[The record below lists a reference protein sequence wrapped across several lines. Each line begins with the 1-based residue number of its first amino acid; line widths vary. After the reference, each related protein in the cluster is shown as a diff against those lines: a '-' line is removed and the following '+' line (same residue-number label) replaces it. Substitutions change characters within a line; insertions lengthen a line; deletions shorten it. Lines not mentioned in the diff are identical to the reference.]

1 MISNNELIN
10 LELQN
15 FKENVENKLAKL
27 KLNNFEKEIINE
39 FINSPGRSDAGRLGF
54 VVPEYIMQQS
64 VKNYGLNKGDIILAI
79 NNIPI
84 EKINDIYELYTDNN
98 IKTYY
103 IEIKRSNS
111 LLMVEWYK

>member
-1 MISNNELIN
+1 ML
-10 LELQN
+10 
-15 FKENVENKLAKL
+15 ENKLTKL
-27 KLNNFEKEIINE
+27 KLNNFEKEIIDE

-103 IEIKRSNS
+103 IEIKSSKNS
-111 LLMVEWYK
+111 LLVEWYNK

>member
-1 MISNNELIN
+1 MNSLI
-10 LELQN
+10 L
-15 FKENVENKLAKL
+15 
-27 KLNNFEKEIINE
+27 
-39 FINSPGRSDAGRLGF
+39 PGRSDAGRLGF

-111 LLMVEWYK
+111 LIMVEWYK